1 MTDIPQPPTGGES
14 HTGGQPHTGEQTIA
28 FKAEIRQLL
37 DILVHSLYT
46 EREIFLREL
55 ISNASDALH
64 RLRFEMLTNREI
76 LDPEVELS
84 IHIKADK
91 DKGLLTISDTGIG
104 MTQAELAEN
113 LGTIAHSG
121 ARAFI
126 QAAKDENQKLSD
138 VIGQFGVGFYSV
150 FMVAEWVRVVSRSY
164 QPEAEAAAWYATG
177 ADTYTLSPAVHEQRG
192 TTIEIKLK
200 EDALE
205 FADEYRLRA
214 IIRKHSEYVAFPIYL
229 GDGAEPVNQQKA
241 LWRQSPRDVDEKQ
254 YEDYYRQFS
263 LDIEKPFKV
272 IHFSTDAPVQLY
284 ALLFIPGKAERSL
297 FALRREDGLKL
308 YSRNVLIQE
317 YTRELLPEHLRFVQ
331 GVVDS
336 EDLPLNVSRESVQSS
351 AVMARMKKV
360 ITGKVLSTL
369 KEIALKEAERYHQFW
384 DEFGLLIKEG
394 VATARETADREALY
408 PLLRFRS
415 TRFPDAWSSL
425 SEYVGRMKGGQ
436 KAIYYILGD
445 DRLSVSHSPHLDYFR
460 GEGYEVLTLTD
471 TIDSFM
477 LLGIP
482 EFEGFKLQ
490 NVASAD
496 LELPEKDKEE
506 EQAASESEAQ
516 AQVADVLARFKQT
529 LGERVA
535 DVRMTTRLSGSV
547 ARLVDPEG
555 ALNQEMQRVYRLVD
569 RDYEVPKKVLEINP
583 HHKIIQRLNGLP
595 EESQLAQ
602 AVIEQ
607 IYESALLVEGLHPN
621 PASMIERIQQLIEAA
636 LE

>member
-1 MTDIPQPPTGGES
+1 MADTPQPSTSG
-14 HTGGQPHTGEQTIA
+14 QTIA

-64 RLRFEMLTNREI
+64 RLRFEMLTNRQV
-76 LDPEVELS
+76 LDPETELA
-84 IHIKADK
+84 IHITADK
-91 DKGLLTISDTGIG
+91 EKGLLTISDTGIG
-104 MTQAELAEN
+104 MTQDELAEN

-150 FMVAEWVRVVSRSY
+150 FMAAEWVRVVSRSY
-164 QPEAEAAAWYATG
+164 LPEAEAASWTATG
-177 ADTYTLSPAVHEQRG
+177 ADTYTLAPAERKQRG

-214 IIRKHSEYVAFPIYL
+214 IIRRHSEYVAFPIYL
-229 GDGAEPVNQQKA
+229 GEGAEPVNQQKA
-241 LWRQSPRDVDEKQ
+241 LWRQSHREVEEKQ

-263 LDIEKPFKV
+263 LDVENPFKV
-272 IHFSTDAPVQLY
+272 IHFATDAPVQIY

-317 YTRELLPEHLRFVQ
+317 YTRELLPDYLRFVQ

-369 KEIALKEAERYHQFW
+369 KEIALKEAERYSKFW
-384 DEFGLLIKEG
+384 EEFGLLIKEG
-394 VATARETADREALY
+394 VATSRETADRETLY

-415 TRFPDAWSSL
+415 TRFPDTWSSL

-436 KAIYYILGD
+436 KSIYYILGD
-445 DRLSVSHSPHLDYFR
+445 DRLSVTHSPHLDYFR

-471 TIDSFM
+471 PIDSFM

-490 NVASAD
+490 NVAAVD
-496 LELPEKDKEE
+496 VELPEKTKEE
-506 EQAASESEAQ
+506 GESAAEPAAQ
-516 AQVADVLARFKQT
+516 DELGSLLSRFKQV

-535 DVRMTTRLSGSV
+535 DVRTTTRLSGSV

-569 RDYEVPKKVLEINP
+569 RDYEVPKKVLELNP
-583 HHKIIQRLNGLP
+583 RHKIISRLSGLP
-595 EESQLAQ
+595 DDSPLAQ